1 MYDLLKKVLLI
12 LLLVMVG
19 VFSVLYFFISRR
31 YGVEDQDALFFPV
44 TEGDA
49 TVYSAKIEDLPVSFT
64 VEGDTVTYRWG
75 DTVYGPYTVREDP
88 TAAPGGQWASMDFTG
103 VEVTE
108 GDTVLFRGGYTSDLL
123 LLIQEDGE
131 WYSTSQNLIRIIN
144 GVAYDSDGDPIDPH
158 KLTLSSIL
166 RFSQLPEPDAHRGSL
181 MYWFFGL
188 LTAGIAALFIKFDD
202 RLFRWN
208 LRFRIRDPE
217 SAEPSEC
224 EIFSRVFAWLLF
236 TGLSFGLFIAGLI
249 LIN

>member
-1 MYDLLKKVLLI
+1 MYDRLKRVLLI

-19 VFSVLYFFISRR
+19 VFSVLYFFIGRR

-49 TVYSAKIEDLPVSFT
+49 TVYSTKIEDLPASFT

-75 DTVYGPYTVREDP
+75 DTVYGPYTIRKDP

-108 GDTVLFRGGYTSDLL
+108 GDTVLFRGGYTSDFL
-123 LLIQEDGE
+123 LLIREDGQ
-131 WYSTSQNLIRIIN
+131 WYSTSRDPAISIN
-144 GVAYDSDGDPIDPH
+144 GAAYAPDGDPADLH
-158 KLTLSSIL
+158 KPGLSSIL
-166 RFSQLPEPDAHRGSL
+166 RFSRLPEPDAHRGSPV
-181 MYWFFGL
+181 YWFFGL
-188 LTAGIAALFIKFDD
+188 LTAGVAALFIRFDD